1 MFERIA
7 VDPQRHFGKPC
18 VAGTR
23 ILVQD
28 VLELVDEGISFERII
43 QDYYSELTPDDIH
56 ACVRYAIALVAGE
69 EVYLTAGTP

>member
-1 MFERIA
+1 
-7 VDPQRHFGKPC
+7 

-28 VLELVDEGISFERII
+28 VLELVDEGIPFERII
-43 QDYYSELTPDDIH
+43 QDYYPELTPDDIH

-69 EVYLTAGTP
+69 DVYLTAAGT